1 MRQGGV
7 EIVPCA
13 DMGEFPA
20 LVADPDMGWLLFAA
34 GLDDHHIEQ
43 TLWRAQAARS
53 DIEIGLLG
61 ARHDRRRAE
70 RWIRRGCAV
79 YLELETS
86 PRRVIEA
93 MDLVHRLRVRVIDSI
108 FHEGQHTGLSLP
120 RVGLTRRER
129 DVLQLLDHGHRN
141 SEIAGF
147 LHISENTVE
156 YHIRHILQKLGVR
169 NRMEAC
175 RQATVLGLI

>member
-1 MRQGGV
+1 M
-7 EIVPCA
+7 
-13 DMGEFPA
+13 
-20 LVADPDMGWLLFAA
+20 
-34 GLDDHHIEQ
+34 
-43 TLWRAQAARS
+43 
-53 DIEIGLLG
+53 
-61 ARHDRRRAE
+61 
-70 RWIRRGCAV
+70 
-79 YLELETS
+79 
-86 PRRVIEA
+86 
-93 MDLVHRLRVRVIDSI
+93 
-108 FHEGQHTGLSLP
+108 P

-175 RQATVLGLI
+175 RQAAVLGLI